1 MQASRPLRPSPRL
14 PSARPRR
21 AAHPLP
27 RCARS
32 RHGRRPPRSPP
43 LRAAGAQPR
52 AGHLR
57 IHHGEANGPKR
68 ESAPLPG
75 GRREH
80 LGSAC
85 WGGRRCASPLSGR
98 PRGGGGRASG
108 SNSLL
113 VSRAAAAPFIR
124 PLVMSFR
131 ICIVSRPLASRG
143 APERHVYCCWL
154 RVRNGFF
161 NSQPSILYKDTL
173 GGDTRRMCDASG
185 WSWRWP
191 SVVSRSTRSAE
202 SRGEARRAA
211 TLESRRDSRGARPT
225 LKSSREDP
233 VRIRPLRPTRTGKGR
248 ERGHSPL
255 TI

>member
-1 MQASRPLRPSPRL
+1 MQASHPLRPSPRL

-27 RCARS
+27 RWTRS
-32 RHGRRPPRSPP
+32 RHGRRPPRSPS

-75 GRREH
+75 GRRVH

-131 ICIVSRPLASRG
+131 FCIVSRPLASRG
-143 APERHVYCCWL
+143 APERHVYWCWL
-154 RVRNGFF
+154 RVRNGLFLTR
-161 NSQPSILYKDTL
+161 NQLYYTRTPSGGTL
-173 GGDTRRMCDASG
+173 GACASRQG
-185 WSWRWP
+185 GVGRGRASSP
-191 SVVSRSTRSAE
+191 RSTRSAE

-225 LKSSREDP
+225 LKSSK
-233 VRIRPLRPTRTGKGR
+233 IRCAFVL
-248 ERGHSPL
+248 
-255 TI
+255 

>member
-1 MQASRPLRPSPRL
+1 MQASHPLRPSPRL

-27 RCARS
+27 RCTRS
-32 RHGRRPPRSPP
+32 WHGRRPPRSPP

-57 IHHGEANGPKR
+57 IHHDEANGPKSD
-68 ESAPLPG
+68 SAPRPG
-75 GRREH
+75 GRRVH

-113 VSRAAAAPFIR
+113 VSRAAAVPFIR
-124 PLVMSFR
+124 PLVTSFR
-131 ICIVSRPLASRG
+131 FCIVSRPLRSGQPRG
-143 APERHVYCCWL
+143 TRTACVLVLGAGAERA
-154 RVRNGFF
+154 FF

-211 TLESRRDSRGARPT
+211 TLESRLDGRRAQPT
-225 LKSSREDP
+225 LMSSK
-233 VRIRPLRPTRTGKGR
+233 VRCAFVL
-248 ERGHSPL
+248 
-255 TI
+255 

>member
-1 MQASRPLRPSPRL
+1 MQASHPLRPSPRL

-75 GRREH
+75 GRRVH

-98 PRGGGGRASG
+98 ARGGGGRASG

-124 PLVMSFR
+124 PLVMSFQF
-131 ICIVSRPLASRG
+131 CIVRRPLASRG
-143 APERHVYCCWL
+143 ARERQVYCCWL
-154 RVRNGFF
+154 RVRNMGFF
-161 NSQPSILYKDTL
+161 YSQHQVYYTRTPSGGTL
-173 GGDTRRMCDASG
+173 GACATRQGGVGGGRAS
-185 WSWRWP
+185 SPDRLAA
-191 SVVSRSTRSAE
+191 R
-202 SRGEARRAA
+202 SRGVKRVALRHSRAGWMA
-211 TLESRRDSRGARPT
+211 VGRSR
-225 LKSSREDP
+225 L
-233 VRIRPLRPTRTGKGR
+233 
-248 ERGHSPL
+248 
-255 TI
+255 

>member
-1 MQASRPLRPSPRL
+1 MRWVLKKVPSPCAVLADPAKLSRRRSRLGLRMRLGASRTCRRPAPSGHPPRL

-43 LRAAGAQPR
+43 LRVAGAQPR

-68 ESAPLPG
+68 E
-75 GRREH
+75 EK
-80 LGSAC
+80 
-85 WGGRRCASPLSGR
+85 
-98 PRGGGGRASG
+98 GRASG

-131 ICIVSRPLASRG
+131 FSFCIVSRPLASQG

-154 RVRNGFF
+154 RARNGLFLTR
-161 NSQPSILYKDTL
+161 NQVYYIRTPSGGTL
-173 GGDTRRMCDASG
+173 GACATRQGGVGGGRAS
-185 WSWRWP
+185 SPDRLA
-191 SVVSRSTRSAE
+191 AE

-211 TLESRRDSRGARPT
+211 TLESRRDGRGARPT
-225 LKSSREDP
+225 LMPSK
-233 VRIRPLRPTRTGKGR
+233 VQCAIVL
-248 ERGHSPL
+248 
-255 TI
+255 

>member
-1 MQASRPLRPSPRL
+1 MRVLGCPSKPPSPPFAARLAYAAGSFEDIQASRPLRPSPRL

-75 GRREH
+75 GRRVH

-131 ICIVSRPLASRG
+131 FCIVSRPLASRG
-143 APERHVYCCWL
+143 APERHVFCCWL
-154 RVRNGFF
+154 RARNGLF
-161 NSQPSILYKDTL
+161 L
-173 GGDTRRMCDASG
+173 TRNQVYYIRT
-185 WSWRWP
+185 SW
-191 SVVSRSTRSAE
+191 
-202 SRGEARRAA
+202 G
-211 TLESRRDSRGARPT
+211 
-225 LKSSREDP
+225 
-233 VRIRPLRPTRTGKGR
+233 
-248 ERGHSPL
+248 GHSAHVRHVRVEL
-255 TI
+255 AVAERRLQIDSQRGVEG

>member
-1 MQASRPLRPSPRL
+1 MQVSHPFRPSPRL

-32 RHGRRPPRSPP
+32 RHDRRPPRSPP

-75 GRREH
+75 GRRVH

-113 VSRAAAAPFIR
+113 VSRAAAAPLIR

-131 ICIVSRPLASRG
+131 FCIVSRPLASRG

-154 RVRNGFF
+154 RVRNGLFLIRNQAQQNWPQIF
-161 NSQPSILYKDTL
+161 GLRF
-173 GGDTRRMCDASG
+173 RRTA
-185 WSWRWP
+185 
-191 SVVSRSTRSAE
+191 
-202 SRGEARRAA
+202 
-211 TLESRRDSRGARPT
+211 
-225 LKSSREDP
+225 
-233 VRIRPLRPTRTGKGR
+233 
-248 ERGHSPL
+248 
-255 TI
+255 

>member
-1 MQASRPLRPSPRL
+1 MQVSHPFRPSPRL

-52 AGHLR
+52 AGHLH
-57 IHHGEANGPKR
+57 IHPGEANGPKR
-68 ESAPLPG
+68 ERAPLPG
-75 GRREH
+75 GRRVH

-85 WGGRRCASPLSGR
+85 WGGRRCAMSCRHS
-98 PRGGGGRASG
+98 PRGVGGRASG
-108 SNSLL
+108 GSSLL
-113 VSRAAAAPFIR
+113 VSRAAAAPFIWS
-124 PLVMSFR
+124 LVLYFR
-131 ICIVSRPLASRG
+131 FCIVSRPLASRG

-154 RVRNGFF
+154 RVRNGLFF
-161 NSQPSILYKDTL
+161 SQPSILYKDTL
-173 GGDTRRMCDASG
+173 GGDTRRMCDTSG

-191 SVVSRSTRSAE
+191 SVVSRATRSAE

-211 TLESRRDSRGARPT
+211 TLESRRDSRGAQPT
-225 LKSSREDP
+225 LMSSK
-233 VRIRPLRPTRTGKGR
+233 VRCAFVL
-248 ERGHSPL
+248 
-255 TI
+255 

>member
-1 MQASRPLRPSPRL
+1 MQASHPLRPSPRL

-57 IHHGEANGPKR
+57 IHHDEANGPNSD
-68 ESAPLPG
+68 SAPRPG
-75 GRREH
+75 GRRVH

-131 ICIVSRPLASRG
+131 FCIVSRPLASRG
-143 APERHVYCCWL
+143 APERHVYCSGCGCGTGFFL
-154 RVRNGFF
+154 LATNYTIQGHPRGGHSAHVRRVRVELAVAERRLQID
-161 NSQPSILYKDTL
+161 SQ
-173 GGDTRRMCDASG
+173 
-185 WSWRWP
+185 
-191 SVVSRSTRSAE
+191 
-202 SRGEARRAA
+202 RGVE
-211 TLESRRDSRGARPT
+211 G
-225 LKSSREDP
+225 
-233 VRIRPLRPTRTGKGR
+233 
-248 ERGHSPL
+248 
-255 TI
+255 

>member
-1 MQASRPLRPSPRL
+1 MQASHPLRPSPRL

-32 RHGRRPPRSPP
+32 RHCRRPPRSPP

-75 GRREH
+75 GRRVH

-131 ICIVSRPLASRG
+131 FCIVSRPLASRG

-154 RVRNGFF
+154 RVRNGLFF

-173 GGDTRRMCDASG
+173 GGDTRCATRQGGVGGGRAS
-185 WSWRWP
+185 SPKRLAA
-191 SVVSRSTRSAE
+191 R
-202 SRGEARRAA
+202 SRGVKRVALRHSRAGGMA
-211 TLESRRDSRGARPT
+211 VGRSR
-225 LKSSREDP
+225 L
-233 VRIRPLRPTRTGKGR
+233 
-248 ERGHSPL
+248 
-255 TI
+255 